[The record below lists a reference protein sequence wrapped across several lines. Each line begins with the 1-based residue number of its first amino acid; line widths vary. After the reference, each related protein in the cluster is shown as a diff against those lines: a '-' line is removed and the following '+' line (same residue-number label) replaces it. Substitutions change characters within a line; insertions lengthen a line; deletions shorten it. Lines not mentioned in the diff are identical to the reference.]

1 MTKLSLAILAT
12 FFLISCSDSGGT
24 VNAKVTDDF
33 GSIPEDPITEINESS
48 VATLANSFCDGRRQL
63 NEVATSLYTGL
74 SQLSNSPIN
83 NSCGGSIQVSNNE
96 AGFDLVMDNYCD
108 ASSGKNLTM
117 NGNIKGTSISGAN
130 FSSTV
135 TDFSITGS
143 NTNLLISGTT
153 DAGRLDD
160 VFLHLILTDQIAN
173 KTIGLDNVSFKQGR
187 FDFGFLVL
195 DVGRFEFKLI
205 KPFNVALTEG
215 LLFFYGSNG
224 EEIIVSGDS
233 GDITVVYKQDP
244 NDQTDTG
251 TWIETTCNG

>member
-1 MTKLSLAILAT
+1 MTKLSLSILAT
-12 FFLISCSDSGGT
+12 IFLISCSDDGGNIPAPAD
-24 VNAKVTDDF
+24 VFDD
-33 GSIPEDPITEINESS
+33 IPTAPITDINDNS
-48 VATLANSFCDGRRQL
+48 VATLANSFCAGRRMM
-63 NEVATSLYTGL
+63 NEVSTSLYTGL
-74 SQLSNSPIN
+74 SHLTNSPIN
-83 NSCGGSIQVSNNE
+83 NSCGGDISLSE
-96 AGFDLVMDNYCD
+96 DSSGFAINMQNYCD
-108 ASSGKNLTM
+108 ATSGKNLTM
-117 NGNIKGTSISGAN
+117 NGSIIGTTISGAN

-135 TDFSITGS
+135 TDFGITGS

-160 VFLHLILTDQIAN
+160 VFLHLILQDQLSG

-205 KPFNVALTEG
+205 KPFNVELTEG
-215 LLFFYGSNG
+215 LLFFYGPNG

-251 TWIETTCNG
+251 TWIETTCND